1 MGGRYLVVYN
11 AVQACGWGYM
21 LAKAIA
27 TLAGSGSGTSRLAAL
42 FGAVRGPLLFFQRLA
57 WLELAHSVLG
67 VVRSPVPTVALQLF
81 SRLALAGVVEHA
93 ADAVTGG
100 GSVVVASSWFAMM
113 AVSWGVTEVVRYT
126 HYALSALGLGGSR
139 NAFARL
145 VSTLRYTLF
154 IVLCTSNPPLP
165 ALCQTLSRSGLT
177 EGGCVVS
184 QTRAACWASSVSASA
199 PSLPSSRAGSL
210 ALPAPAPCS
219 ATSSAR
225 CWPPRRA
232 GSPEAPT
239 HF

>member
-1 MGGRYLVVYN
+1 M
-11 AVQACGWGYM
+11 QACGWGYM

-27 TLAGSGSGTSRLAAL
+27 TLAGSGSGASRLAAL

-154 IVLCTSNPPLP
+154 IVLCTADPCPRL
-165 ALCQTLSRSGLT
+165 ARL
-177 EGGCVVS
+177 
-184 QTRAACWASSVSASA
+184 
-199 PSLPSSRAGSL
+199 SL
-210 ALPAPAPCS
+210 A
-219 ATSSAR
+219 
-225 CWPPRRA
+225 RA
-232 GSPEAPT
+232 
-239 HF
+239 

>member
-1 MGGRYLVVYN
+1 MGSRYLVVYN

-27 TLAGSGSGTSRLAAL
+27 TLAGSGSGASRLGAVQL

-57 WLELAHSVLG
+57 WLEIVHAVLG

-154 IVLCTSNPPLP
+154 IVLCTSDPCPRFARL
-165 ALCQTLSRSGLT
+165 
-177 EGGCVVS
+177 
-184 QTRAACWASSVSASA
+184 
-199 PSLPSSRAGSL
+199 SL
-210 ALPAPAPCS
+210 A
-219 ATSSAR
+219 R
-225 CWPPRRA
+225 V
-232 GSPEAPT
+232 
-239 HF
+239 